1 MAELHVLRVFCG
13 DDGSGG
19 NPLGVF
25 LDGGS
30 VPEAD
35 RQAVAADLGFSETVF
50 VEDVDSG
57 RIRIFTPAV
66 EIPFAGH
73 PVVGT
78 AWLLQRERGGGPTRG
93 PPAGGTA
100 GLVRRERGGA
110 PTLRPPA
117 GEVPVRSDGEWT
129 YAAGRPEWAP
139 QFEFV
144 QLDSPE
150 EVEALD
156 GSPRS
161 DVEIGMWAWID
172 EEGGV
177 LRERVFAEPFGIP
190 EDEATGAAA
199 VALTARLGRSL
210 DIRQGRGSRI
220 VTQPL
225 DDGTVELAGRVAL
238 EEVRDYSL

>member
-13 DDGSGG
+13 DGGGAG

-25 LDGGS
+25 LAGES

-35 RQAVAADLGFSETVF
+35 RQPAATDLGFSETVF
-50 VEDVDSG
+50 VDDPERG
-57 RIRIFTPAV
+57 AIRIFTPAV

-78 AWLLQRERGGGPTRG
+78 AWLLARERC
-93 PPAGGTA
+93 A
-100 GLVRRERGGA
+100 VSV
-110 PTLRPPA
+110 LRPPA
-117 GEVPVRSDGEWT
+117 GEVPVRSEEEWT
-129 YAAGRPEWAP
+129 YAAGRPEWVP
-139 QFEFV
+139 DFEFV
-144 QLDSPE
+144 ELGSPA

-177 LRERVFAEPFGIP
+177 LRERVFAEPFAIP

-199 VALTARLGRSL
+199 VALTARLGRPL

-220 VTQPL
+220 VTRPL
-225 DDGTVELAGRVAL
+225 DDGMVELAGRVAP

>member
-13 DDGSGG
+13 DDGGGG

-25 LDGGS
+25 LDGES
-30 VPEAD
+30 VPEAE

-50 VEDVDSG
+50 VDDAERG
-57 RIRIFTPAV
+57 AIRIFTPAV

-78 AWLLQRERGGGPTRG
+78 AWLLQRERGGVP
-93 PPAGGTA
+93 
-100 GLVRRERGGA
+100 V
-110 PTLRPPA
+110 LRPPA
-117 GEVPVRSDGEWT
+117 GEVPVRSEDEWT

-139 QFEFV
+139 EFEFV
-144 QLDSPE
+144 ELGSPE

-161 DVEIGMWAWID
+161 DVETGMWAWID
-172 EEGGV
+172 ERDGI

-199 VALTARLGRSL
+199 VALTARLGRPL
-210 DIRQGRGSRI
+210 DIRQGKGSRI
-220 VTQPL
+220 VTRPL
-225 DDGTVELAGRVAL
+225 DDGMVELAGRVAL
-238 EEVRDYSL
+238 AEVRDYSL

>member
-1 MAELHVLRVFCG
+1 MPELHVLRVFCG
-13 DDGSGG
+13 DDGSCG

-50 VEDVDSG
+50 VDDAERG
-57 RIRIFTPAV
+57 EIRIFTPAV

-78 AWLLQRERGGGPTRG
+78 AWLLARERGGVP
-93 PPAGGTA
+93 
-100 GLVRRERGGA
+100 V
-110 PTLRPPA
+110 LRPPA
-117 GEVPVRSDGEWT
+117 GEVPVRTEAEMT

-139 QFEFV
+139 EFEFV
-144 QLDSPE
+144 QLGSPA

-156 GSPRS
+156 GSPRK
-161 DVEIGMWAWID
+161 DAEVGMWAWID
-172 EEGGV
+172 EEAGV

-199 VALTARLGRSL
+199 VTLTARLGRAL

-220 VTQPL
+220 QTRPL
-225 DDGTVELAGRVAL
+225 EDGMVEIAGRVEF
-238 EEVRDYSL
+238 EEVRDYGS

>member
-1 MAELHVLRVFCG
+1 MTELHVLRVFCSG
-13 DDGSGG
+13 DGSGG

-25 LDGGS
+25 LDSGS
-30 VPEAD
+30 VATDD
-35 RQAVAADLGFSETVF
+35 RQAIAAELGFSETVF
-50 VEDVDSG
+50 VDEAERG
-57 RIRIFTPAV
+57 EIRIYTPAV

-78 AWLLQRERGGGPTRG
+78 GWLLERERGG
-93 PPAGGTA
+93 
-100 GLVRRERGGA
+100 V

-117 GEVPVRSDGEWT
+117 GEVPVRSEGEWT

-139 QFEFV
+139 EFEFV
-144 QLDSPE
+144 ELESPA

-161 DVEIGMWAWID
+161 DVEVGMWAWID
-172 EEGGV
+172 EDAGI

-199 VALTARLGRSL
+199 VALTARLGRPL

-220 VTQPL
+220 VTRPL
-225 DDGTVELAGRVAL
+225 DDGMVELAGRVAL
-238 EEVRDYSL
+238 EEVRGYSL